1 MELDTDQG
9 HKYGLMV
16 QSMKDNGA
24 LIKQMVKVNFGMQT
38 ETSTKVCGKMI
49 RLTGMVSTFMSMALN
64 MKAIGK
70 MTYRMDKEWRAGKME
85 VVMKVAIKKV

>member
-1 MELDTDQG
+1 MVQG
-9 HKYGLMV
+9 FKYGLIMPD
-16 QSMKDNGA
+16 MKASGER
-24 LIKQMVKVNFGMQT
+24 IKLMAVESSGMQMAI
-38 ETSTKVCGKMI
+38 SMRASGKMI

-85 VVMKVAIKKV
+85 VVMRVAIKKV

>member
-9 HKYGLMV
+9 LKYGLMV

-49 RLTGMVSTFMSMALN
+49 RLMDMEFMFM
-64 MKAIGK
+64 
-70 MTYRMDKEWRAGKME
+70 
-85 VVMKVAIKKV
+85 